1 MIGHTRLSPGIE
13 IHEIDRSQYGEKND
27 YSIIGTSTFMAGFT
41 DKGQDTQV
49 QWVNTKKMFIN
60 EFGYPTNEIE
70 KYLYK

>member
-1 MIGHTRLSPGIE
+1 
-13 IHEIDRSQYGEKND
+13 
-27 YSIIGTSTFMAGFT
+27 MAGFT

-70 KYLYK
+70 NICITEYVKFQTAAVFV